1 MMNRIPLAMGIVGGA
16 WAVGVFAAPA
26 AYAAPA
32 TAPSPAVKATPV
44 KGSLNFCIT
53 IPMPGSAALVWCI

>member
-16 WAVGVFAAPA
+16 LAVGVFAAPA

-32 TAPSPAVKATPV
+32 TAAPAVHAIPV